1 MADIQELPAQVT
13 TSIVRSEAPTA
24 RRSRPTSALRPSL
37 IVLRRSSPRF
47 AAQVADIVVDDTTLD
62 TASLDAAMRL
72 GDPRRAAKGIALG
85 LAIVLPFWSAVGF
98 AIFAVLR

>member
-13 TSIVRSEAPTA
+13 TSNARSDIPKP
-24 RRSRPTSALRPSL
+24 RRPRPASGLRPSL
-37 IVLRRSSPRF
+37 IVLRRSPPRF
-47 AAQVADIVVDDTTLD
+47 AAHVPEVAADDLALD
-62 TASLDAAMRL
+62 TAALDAAVRL

-85 LAIVLPFWSAVGF
+85 LAIVLPFWSVVGF